1 MYSFIYHFIDKI
13 DNQNFNKILA
23 CEKPS
28 SIYFQT
34 SVRRASPTKHR
45 LSETP
50 TSTIQHT
57 SIFVQVINNK
67 ITMVEFET
75 WNFRQAIAITQR
87 PAIQSASPT
96 TSTRT
101 QLPATTF
108 RPQLLQVSVTP
119 RPALLYTPKSV
130 SPSPAPSKGVSK
142 SLFFFCAI
150 VFESCLF

>member
-1 MYSFIYHFIDKI
+1 MYKFMNKI
-13 DNQNFNKILA
+13 DNQNFNWNLA

-28 SIYFQT
+28 SIHFQT
-34 SVRRASPTKHR
+34 SVRRASTTTKHR

-50 TSTIQHT
+50 TSTIQYT

-67 ITMVEFET
+67 TTMVEFET

-130 SPSPAPSKGVSK
+130 SPSPAPSKGVRK
-142 SLFFFCAI
+142 SLIFFAI